1 MYDDDDG
8 CRRRIL
14 YKADFVLFWRE
25 KKIQNS
31 GNYPFFSFVAVLRL
45 TYKTVIDNECK
56 RVDIAICIRIYCF
69 YSNVYSHTKEEV
81 NLMVMITLK
90 FNFRSQTLLQ
100 SFFFLLLLLYRKSK
114 RHRFHKVFFYSSIL
128 ISMWIGNLNSK
139 ICI

>member
-100 SFFFLLLLLYRKSK
+100 SFFFFFFCFIEKVKGTGFTRFFFIRAFWYRCESA
-114 RHRFHKVFFYSSIL
+114 I
-128 ISMWIGNLNSK
+128 
-139 ICI
+139 